1 MLTRRSLLASAGA
14 GVIAAHVSPARA
26 AAKLGEDGLYHL
38 DWYLESFL
46 DLADDLTAATAKGK
60 RFAIMWGL
68 KGCPACKRMHLVH
81 FADPKIEAYVRD
93 NFEILHLN
101 HIGARIVTDFDG
113 RKLGEKALAASYGIQ
128 FTPSIQFFPEDA
140 ASSAARS
147 ERRARSRVCRGC
159 SIRPNSSACS
169 AMCGRRPTRRRR
181 SPIGSRSR
189 RDRTARFSRGVPL
202 HPAFPIYLFTGDSGS
217 NSSATRS
224 LICCSVRY
232 LLTPKRGMFEQA
244 CSACEL

>member
-1 MLTRRSLLASAGA
+1 MRETQMLTRRGLLVSAGA
-14 GVIAAHVSPARA
+14 GLLAAQVSPARA

-46 DLADDLTAATAKGK
+46 DLAEDLEAATAKGK

-68 KGCPACKRMHLVH
+68 KGCPACKRVHLVH

-113 RKLGEKALAASYGIQ
+113 RKLGEKALGESYGVR

-140 ASSAARS
+140 SKLGSMVGKTREVARMP
-147 ERRARSRVCRGC
+147 G
-159 SIRPNSSACS
+159 
-169 AMCGRRPTRRRR
+169 
-181 SPIGSRSR
+181 
-189 RDRTARFSRGVPL
+189 
-202 HPAFPIYLFTGDSGS
+202 
-217 NSSATRS
+217 
-224 LICCSVRY
+224 
-232 LLTPKRGMFEQA
+232 LLDPPEFLGMFRYVREKAYETTPFADWIKKQV
-244 CSACEL
+244 